1 MTVALAGIRV
11 VEVAG
16 YIFVPTAGAV
26 LADLG
31 ADVIKVEPLTGDPMR
46 HAQRVMAVEGGL
58 SGLGCLFEAANRG
71 KHSIALDLRA
81 EEGRRILD
89 RLVATADVFATSY
102 LPGVRGRL
110 AVDVDDVRAINP
122 RLIYARGSGWGDR
135 GPMRDVAAYDM
146 TAAWASSGAAD
157 WFGTGLETLPQQP
170 YGFYD
175 VQAGHALAG
184 AIGVALFQ
192 RERTGVAPVVDVSLV
207 NVGWWAMQ
215 AEISAGALGSPS
227 NHIDPVAPS
236 NPLVN
241 WYRTADD
248 RWLVLSMAEGDHWW
262 VQLCERLGHPDLA
275 SSPAFATGKD
285 RAANSAECAAALRD
299 AFREQ
304 TLAQWQ
310 DRFAGFAGAW
320 SPVLRP
326 EEVLHHAQA
335 GANQFVNPLVTSGGL
350 TMDVVASPLQLD
362 GHTTL
367 PAGPTPRIGQH
378 TDDVLADLGYHPTEI
393 AQLRNSAVVG

>member
-1 MTVALAGIRV
+1 MTAPLAGIKV

-31 ADVIKVEPLTGDPMR
+31 AEVFKVEPLSGDPMR

-71 KHSIALDLRA
+71 KRSIALDLRA
-81 EEGRRILD
+81 DEGRRILD
-89 RLVATADVFATSY
+89 RLIATADVFATSY

-110 AVDVDDVRAINP
+110 AVDVDAVRAINP
-122 RLIYARGSGWGDR
+122 NVIYAKGSGWGER
-135 GPMRDVAAYDM
+135 GPMPDVAAYDM

-157 WFGTGLETLPQQP
+157 WFGAGLETLPQQP
-170 YGFYD
+170 FGFYD

-184 AIGVALFQ
+184 AISVALFQ

-227 NHIDPVAPS
+227 AHIDPVAPN

-241 WYRTADD
+241 WYPTADG

-262 VQLCERLGHPDLA
+262 QQLCERLGRADLA
-275 SSPAFATGKD
+275 ANSAYTTGKD
-285 RAANSAECAAALRD
+285 RAINSAECAAALRG
-299 AFREQ
+299 AFRKR
-304 TLAQWQ
+304 TLAEWQ

-326 EEVLHHAQA
+326 EEVVQHPQA
-335 GANQFVNPLVTSGGL
+335 SPNQFVIPHETSGGL
-350 TMDVVASPLQLD
+350 TMHVVASPLQLD
-362 GHTTL
+362 GQPTL
-367 PAGPTPRIGQH
+367 PAGPTPSIGQH
-378 TDDVLADLGYHPTEI
+378 TDGVLTNLGYSSSEITEFRRDGI
-393 AQLRNSAVVG
+393 VV